1 MASLGKYDECP
12 DCDILAPG
20 GTRGG
25 KIPKRLSEIKL
36 SPGVR
41 QGHGVRKCFLGRL
54 SPVCPAGS
62 DYDEPAP
69 GRSQEVRMR
78 SALRAVAFIVSLLL
92 LLPVAARAQAN
103 PDWHRAIPG
112 FKVAGNLYYV
122 GTADLAAYLI
132 ATPQGNI
139 LINGNFKEDVPAIRK
154 SIEGLGFKY
163 ADTKILLISHA
174 HGDHDEG
181 IGLIKAD
188 TGARLMVMEGDVAA
202 VESTAP
208 GRPGAKVDRI
218 LRDRDTVEL
227 GGSTLTARLTP
238 GHTPGCTTWTMQV
251 AEGGRTL
258 NAVIIGSPNVNAGVA
273 LVNNPGYPQIASDYV
288 RTFALLKTMPVDLFL
303 GAHGAYFNLKDKL
316 PKLGA
321 AVNPFIDPAGY
332 QAYVGERDQAFGAE
346 LAKQRTA
353 ARIGDAVGFDIEWNH
368 VALSVPNLAESI
380 AWYERMLGFKG
391 TVRPSQPGARQLVAD
406 LRRGNITIELFQ
418 VTDAAPLPESRK
430 NPSEDFRTHGVK
442 HFGFEVKNLPAVLAE
457 LKAKGV
463 KMAFEMRVTPTEDFA
478 FISDNAGNA
487 IELIEHKTK

>member
-1 MASLGKYDECP
+1 MMSP
-12 DCDILAPG
+12 
-20 GTRGG
+20 
-25 KIPKRLSEIKL
+25 LSVK
-36 SPGVR
+36 
-41 QGHGVRKCFLGRL
+41 
-54 SPVCPAGS
+54 
-62 DYDEPAP
+62 
-69 GRSQEVRMR
+69 SQEVRVR
-78 SALRAVAFIVSLLL
+78 YALQAVVFLVSSIV

-112 FKVAGNLYYV
+112 FKIAGNLYYV

-139 LINGNFKEDVPAIRK
+139 LINGNFKQDVPAIRK

-181 IGLIKAD
+181 IGLIKSD
-188 TGARLMVMEGDVAA
+188 TGARLMVMDADVAA

-218 LRDRDTVEL
+218 LHDRDTVDL

-238 GHTPGCTTWTMQV
+238 GHTPGCTTWMMQV
-251 AEGGRTL
+251 AESGRTL
-258 NAVIIGSPNVNAGVA
+258 NAVIVGSPNVNAGYV
-273 LVNNPGYPQIASDYV
+273 LVNNRSYPQIASDYV
-288 RTFALLKTMPVDLFL
+288 KTFALLKTTPADLFL

-316 PKLGA
+316 PRMGG

-332 QAYVGERDQAFGAE
+332 RAYVAEREQAFEKE
-346 LAKQRTA
+346 LAKQTAEART
-353 ARIGDAVGFDIEWNH
+353 GDAVGFDIEWNH
-368 VALSVPNLAESI
+368 VALSVPNIAESI
-380 AWYERMLGFKG
+380 AWYEKMLGFKG
-391 TVRPSQPGARQLVAD
+391 TVRPGQPGARQQVAD

-442 HFGFEVKNLPAVLAE
+442 HFGFEVRNLPAVLAE

-463 KMAFEMRVTPTEDFA
+463 KMAFDLRVTPTEDFA

-487 IELIEHKTK
+487 IELIEHKTQ

>member
-1 MASLGKYDECP
+1 
-12 DCDILAPG
+12 
-20 GTRGG
+20 
-25 KIPKRLSEIKL
+25 
-36 SPGVR
+36 
-41 QGHGVRKCFLGRL
+41 
-54 SPVCPAGS
+54 
-62 DYDEPAP
+62 
-69 GRSQEVRMR
+69 MR
-78 SALRAVAFIVSLLL
+78 AALRAVVVLASSIM

-112 FKVAGNLYYV
+112 FKIAGNLYYV

-132 ATPQGNI
+132 TTPQGNI

-163 ADTKILLISHA
+163 ADTKIILISHA

-181 IGLIKAD
+181 VGVIKSN
-188 TGARLMVMEGDVAA
+188 TGARLMVMDADVAA

-218 LRDRDTVEL
+218 LHDRDTVEL

-251 AEGGRTL
+251 AEGGRML
-258 NAVIIGSPNVNAGVA
+258 NAVIVGSPNVNAGFV
-273 LVNNPGYPQIASDYV
+273 LVNNKNYPGIAADYV
-288 RTFALLKTMPVDLFL
+288 KTFALLKTMPADLFL

-316 PKLGA
+316 PKMGA
-321 AVNPFIDPAGY
+321 AANPFIDAAGY
-332 QAYVGERDQAFGAE
+332 RAYVAEREQAFE
-346 LAKQRTA
+346 RESAKQTA
-353 ARIGDAVGFDIEWNH
+353 DAHAGDAVGFDLAWNH
-368 VALSVPNLAESI
+368 VALSVPNIAETM
-380 AWYERMLGFKG
+380 AWYEKMLGFKG
-391 TVRPSQPGARQLVAD
+391 TVRPGQPGARQQVAD
-406 LRRGNITIELFQ
+406 LRRGSITIELFQ
-418 VTDAAPLPESRK
+418 LADAAPLPEARK

-463 KMAFEMRVTPTEDFA
+463 KMAFDLRVTPTEDFA

-487 IELIEHKTK
+487 IELIEHKASR